1 MRAAPRHGLRG
12 AVQFLT
18 RIPIRTAT
26 APDLGAAVA
35 WFPIVGAGI
44 GLVCGLVVA
53 ALSFVVPMSVAA
65 ALGVL
70 AGILVT
76 GAFHEDGLADVAD
89 AFAGGWTREERL
101 RILDDPRHGT
111 YGVAALA
118 GSIVARIACVA
129 TLTPAVAVGGL
140 VAAHCLGRA
149 TAVAAMSW
157 APRASGSGLGAEY
170 IAASSRRRRVIAV
183 LVACAVALVAIGW
196 WALPAAALAAVCAAL
211 VVVLAIRRIGGLS
224 GDVLGAI
231 EQVAETAVLVV
242 VAAAAYRAVDGSVTW
257 WD

>member
-1 MRAAPRHGLRG
+1 MSDRPRYGLRG

-18 RIPIRTAT
+18 RIPVKTAT

-35 WFPIVGAGI
+35 WFPVVGAAI
-44 GLVCGLVVA
+44 GLVCGLCVA
-53 ALSFVVPMSVAA
+53 ALSVVVPMGVAA
-65 ALGVL
+65 TLGVL
-70 AGILVT
+70 AGVLLT

-101 RILDDPRHGT
+101 AILDDPRHGT
-111 YGVAALA
+111 YGVAALV
-118 GSIVARIACVA
+118 GSIVARVACVA
-129 TLTPAVAVGGL
+129 VLSPALAVGGL

-149 TAVAAMSW
+149 TAVAAMST
-157 APRASGSGLGAEY
+157 APRAAGEGLGAEY
-170 IAASSRRRRVIAV
+170 IAASTPWRRIV
-183 LVACAVALVAIGW
+183 AVAVAI
-196 WALPAAALAAVCAAL
+196 AIAALAIGVWVAPAVGAAAFAGL
-211 VVVLAIRRIGGLS
+211 IVVILAVRRIGGLS

-242 VAAAAYRAVDGSVTW
+242 VAAAAHRTTAGTVPW